1 MGHLRRLR
9 FVGLAE
15 GLSFV
20 LLLGVAMPLK
30 YFAGMP
36 MAVRVTGAVH
46 GALFVA
52 YCLCIVL
59 AVRANV
65 WPKSKAALLVMA
77 SLLPFGPLFMDGQ
90 IREAQRTLPA

>member
-1 MGHLRRLR
+1 MHHLRRLR

-20 LLLGVAMPLK
+20 ALLGIAMPLK

-36 MAVRVTGAVH
+36 MAVRITGSVH
-46 GALFVA
+46 GFLFVA
-52 YCLCIVL
+52 YCICIFL

-65 WPKSKAALLVMA
+65 WPKGKAAMLVIA
-77 SLLPFGPLFMDGQ
+77 SLLPFGPMFVDGQ
-90 IREAQRTLPA
+90 IRAAQRTLPA